1 MKNFKKISA
10 AALAAA
16 MLGVAVPVAGTSSEP
31 LGVTANAAGTLT
43 EGDYSYT
50 VNKDG
55 KTVTI
60 TKYNGTNTTVVI
72 PGTLGGK
79 AVTAIG
85 VNAFFR
91 RELLTSVTIPD
102 GVTKIGDLAFEGCAS
117 LESISVAE
125 NNPSYSSVDG
135 VLFNKDRSEL
145 ICYPVGIKNIS
156 YTIPDSVTT
165 IDSGAFS
172 HCISLESVTIPDG
185 VTKIGDLA
193 FEGCTSLT
201 GVTIPGGVTTIESWT
216 FRGCTSLESISV
228 ETNNPSYSSVDGVL
242 FNKDKSELVCYP
254 AGKNDKSYTIPDGVT
269 TIGYPAFSNCTSLSS
284 VTIPDSVTT
293 IGNYAFEGCTSLATV
308 NYGGTKA
315 EWEAIKINA
324 ENNECLL
331 NADIVYTDDTS
342 EPTSSD
348 TSEPITSDT
357 SEPATSDTSEP
368 TTSEPTTSDPA
379 TSTSTTSDPATSDP
393 ATSTSTTSNPTTS
406 NPTTSSTVTSNPA
419 TSDSATNAPDSS
431 DKQETISATL
441 KSVDSENGLS
451 GEELEKQLFGDS
463 GWTWQQV
470 EKIEFDSD
478 KLFSVQYTAADGTN
492 KTLGEQTDAG
502 AADDNIWATA
512 WTLDISLMSKNKPF
526 VKLIAKD
533 GTVDIKAKYYIKK
546 NAEKPSA
553 GGDQKPT
560 GIALAIAPVVLAASA
575 VVAASKKK
583 K

>member
-1 MKNFKKISA
+1 MVYAYYVLNGQESEGEIMKNFKKITA

-16 MLGVAVPVAGTSSEP
+16 MLGAAVPVAGMLSEP

-43 EGDYSYT
+43 EGDYSYA

-55 KTVTI
+55 ETVTI
-60 TKYNGTNTTVVI
+60 TKYNGTNATVVI

-91 RELLTSVTIPD
+91 RESLTSVTISD

-117 LESISVAE
+117 LESISIAE
-125 NNPSYSSVDG
+125 NNPSYSSVGG
-135 VLFNKDRSEL
+135 VLFNKDKSKL
-145 ICYPVGIKNIS
+145 IYYPVGIKNIS

-165 IDSGAFS
+165 IGSGAFS
-172 HCISLESVTIPDG
+172 HCTSLESVTIPDG
-185 VTKIGDLA
+185 VIMIGDYA

-228 ETNNPSYSSVDGVL
+228 AENNQSYSSVDGVL
-242 FNKDKSELVCYP
+242 FSKDKSELVCYP
-254 AGKNDKSYTIPDGVT
+254 VGKNDESYTIPDGVT

-284 VTIPDSVTT
+284 VTIPDSVAT

-315 EWEAIKINA
+315 EWGTIKINA
-324 ENNECLL
+324 EYNECLL
-331 NADIVYTDDTS
+331 NADIVCTPAASDTS

-348 TSEPITSDT
+348 ISEPITSDT
-357 SEPATSDTSEP
+357 SEPATSDTSD
-368 TTSEPTTSDPA
+368 PTTSDPA
-379 TSTSTTSDPATSDP
+379 TSTS
-393 ATSTSTTSNPTTS
+393 TTS

-419 TSDSATNAPDSS
+419 TSDSAPNAPDSS

-441 KSVDSENGLS
+441 KSVDSKNGLS
-451 GEELEKQLFGDS
+451 GEQLEKQLFGDS

-470 EKIEFDSD
+470 EKIEFASD
-478 KLFSVQYTAADGTN
+478 KLFSVQYTAADGRN

-502 AADDNIWATA
+502 AADGGIWNTE

-533 GTVDIKAKYYIKK
+533 GTADITAKLYIKK
-546 NAEKPSA
+546 DAEKPSNS
-553 GGDQKPT
+553 DQKST
-560 GIALAIAPVVLAASA
+560 GIALATAPAVLAASA
-575 VVAASKKK
+575 VVAVSKKRK
-583 K
+583 